1 MHPRTEMVDNPI
13 VLTDTASIRRMSAR
27 ALRLGRRLKLAGLE
41 IADLN
46 QAEPIATSPLVLRLG
61 SGGFVALFAF
71 GAAVFIGVSRAEEEA
86 FLQKLGGRIEGRLDA
101 PAVVVSELEI
111 GTTGKISDVFIVVHD
126 LSPPCLVIV
135 ADALAKNVAL
145 AFEEAEVKKVLDV
158 LEPFAGDLAESG
170 RLPRSRRR
178 MLRTVGHALL
188 IHHRLLERVEVEE
201 RPELPSN
208 DDEIERLH
216 ERLAEACNFKK
227 RAKALSRKLDV
238 IEVMTTAITE
248 LLDAQRE
255 IRLESLILLL
265 IAVEIS
271 VYLYDLFLRAG

>member
-1 MHPRTEMVDNPI
+1 MADNPI
-13 VLTDTASIRRMSAR
+13 MPTGAASIRTSAR
-27 ALRLGRRLKLAGLE
+27 ALRLGRRLRLAGLE

-46 QAEPIATSPLVLRLG
+46 QGEVVATSPLAFRLG
-61 SGGFVALFAF
+61 SGGFVALFTY
-71 GAAVFIGVSRAEEEA
+71 GAAVFIGVPRIEEEA
-86 FLQKLGGRIEGRLDA
+86 FLQKLGDRIEGRLDA
-101 PAVVVSELEI
+101 PAVVSEIEI
-111 GTTGKISDVFIVVHD
+111 GAGGKVSGGFIVVRD
-126 LSPPCLVIV
+126 LSAPCLVIV

-145 AFEEAEVKKVLDV
+145 AFEEAEVREVLDV

-201 RPELPSN
+201 RPEFPSN

-216 ERLAEACNFKK
+216 ERLAEACNLKK
-227 RAKALSRKLDV
+227 RAKGLSRKLGV
-238 IEVMTTAITE
+238 IEVMTTALTE

-255 IRLESLILLL
+255 IRLESLIVLL

>member
-1 MHPRTEMVDNPI
+1 MADNPI
-13 VLTDTASIRRMSAR
+13 MPTGAASIRTSAR
-27 ALRLGRRLKLAGLE
+27 ALRLGRRLRLAGLE

-46 QAEPIATSPLVLRLG
+46 QGEVVATSPLAFRLG
-61 SGGFVALFAF
+61 SGGFVALFTY
-71 GAAVFIGVSRAEEEA
+71 GAAVFIGVPRIEEEA
-86 FLQKLGGRIEGRLDA
+86 FLQKLGDRIEGRLDA
-101 PAVVVSELEI
+101 PAVVVSEIEI
-111 GTTGKISDVFIVVHD
+111 GTSGKVSGDFIVVRD
-126 LSPPCLVIV
+126 LSAPCLVIV

-145 AFEEAEVKKVLDV
+145 AFEEAEVRKVLDV

-201 RPELPSN
+201 RPEFPSN

-216 ERLAEACNFKK
+216 ERLAEACNLKK
-227 RAKALSRKLDV
+227 RAKGLSRKLGV
-238 IEVMTTAITE
+238 IEVMTTALTE

-255 IRLESLILLL
+255 IRLESLIVLL